1 MAHSAEVDGMGKMTK
16 SLLAVA
22 MGLAFLASG
31 CGTNEAATKKC
42 KEAQDCE
49 ACCKAAGATGH
60 ASGTVNGK
68 YSCKC
73 LGGG

>member
-1 MAHSAEVDGMGKMTK
+1 MGKIGRTA
-16 SLLAVA
+16 AVA
-22 MGLAFLASG
+22 VMSLAFLAVG
-31 CGTNEAATKKC
+31 CSKNEAATKKC
-42 KEAQDCE
+42 KESKECE
-49 ACCKAAGATGH
+49 ACCKAEGASGH

>member
-1 MAHSAEVDGMGKMTK
+1 MIAAA
-16 SLLAVA
+16 LL
-22 MGLAFLASG
+22 GLTVMLAG
-31 CGTNEAATKKC
+31 CSKNEAATEKC
-42 KEAQDCE
+42 KDSQECAE
-49 ACCKAAGATGH
+49 CCKKEGASGH